1 MDPGPPHAVYGHSLV
16 AITDT
21 KFMCIGGSL
30 GYWKHLW
37 DVVTY
42 DVEANAWT
50 IEEDLPY
57 PQRYMICVKT
67 VIRNK
72 EVVLC
77 LFGQFEMQVY
87 CIIACFFLGGGAS
100 LD

>member
-1 MDPGPPHAVYGHSLV
+1 
-16 AITDT
+16 
-21 KFMCIGGSL
+21 MCIGGSL
-30 GYWKHLW
+30 GYWKHLR

-77 LFGQFEMQVY
+77 LFGYAICHPEE
-87 CIIACFFLGGGAS
+87 IEGTLGERGRTHKRQRTHG
-100 LD
+100 